1 MPDLYGR
8 VFCFMCKLFHKDSA
22 IWYTDHRLQES
33 SGTLQDGVVMQDY
46 LNSLNGPQREAVTN
60 TDGHLLLLAG
70 AGSGKTRVLVCRCAY
85 ILDQYLAAPQNI
97 LAITFTNKAAKELKD
112 RITSMIGDEG
122 YSVWAMTF
130 HSLCLRILRQ
140 EIGILDYQSNFV
152 IYDTDDQLKVMKQC
166 VSELNLNDK
175 QYPPRGLLDI
185 VSKAKNRL
193 ISPER
198 FAMENKD
205 GFQAIAYSRAYAL
218 YQRKLKEYNA
228 LDFDDLIMLTVQIFK
243 EYPEIRDKWSRRFKY
258 VMVDEYQDTNNAQYI
273 LVTYL
278 SGYHGNLCVVGDDDQ
293 SIYGWRGADISNI
306 LDFEKQFKDTK
317 TIKLEQNYRSTST
330 ILDAANSVISRNT
343 GRKDKALWTDKGK
356 GELIH
361 RICVDDA
368 YQEPQFV
375 VKNIKE
381 QMDKGR
387 QYKDFAVMYRTNAQS
402 RVFEEAFN
410 RARIPYKLVGATSFY
425 KRKEIKDVT
434 AYLQVICNPGDSVS
448 LRRIINVPARG
459 IGDTTIEK
467 MQNYCEEN
475 GISLFMALSD
485 TELLSDL
492 RAVGLKVKA
501 FGEMMHDFRRKLM
514 ELPVDKLMEYII
526 DRTGLITVLEEENT
540 IEAEGRIDNIREY
553 INVATQFA
561 EAEDLDDKS
570 LQEFLASAQLASDTD
585 GIDDKDDSVLLLT
598 LHSAK
603 GLEFPVVYLVGM
615 EEGVFPGLR
624 SMEDPEEM
632 EEERRLAYV
641 GITRAKEQLY
651 LLNAR
656 SRMMYGKTTSN
667 RVSRFEKEIPEELYA
682 EAREVRTARPET
694 KSAYSYNPFGQQ
706 SRGTGWGV
714 NISSASDVRRS
725 LERVAPTAT
734 KAPVGGCNLEPGNR
748 VAHRKFGEGTVLA
761 VFPENG
767 DYLVEVSFDQFGMKR
782 MLYSMAKLNK
792 I

>member
-1 MPDLYGR
+1 
-8 VFCFMCKLFHKDSA
+8 
-22 IWYTDHRLQES
+22 
-33 SGTLQDGVVMQDY
+33 MQDY
-46 LNSLNGPQREAVTN
+46 LSTLNGPQREAVIN

-85 ILDQYLAAPQNI
+85 ILDEYLAAPQNI
-97 LAITFTNKAAKELKD
+97 LTITFTNKAAKELKD
-112 RITSMIGDEG
+112 RIVNMIGDEG
-122 YSVWAMTF
+122 NAVWAMTF

-140 EIGILDYQSNFV
+140 EIGLLDYQSNFV
-152 IYDTDDQLKVMKQC
+152 IYDTDDQLKVMKQV

-175 QYPPRGLLDI
+175 QYPPKGLLDI
-185 VSKAKNRL
+185 VSKAKNKL
-193 ISPER
+193 QSPEE
-198 FAMENKD
+198 FAQLNKD
-205 GFQAIAYSRAYAL
+205 GFQAIAFSRAYAL
-218 YQRKLKEYNA
+218 YQKKLKEYNA
-228 LDFDDLIMLTVQIFK
+228 LDFDDLIMLTVKIFK
-243 EYPEIRDKWSRRFKY
+243 EFPDTRQKWSRRFKY

-278 SGYHGNLCVVGDDDQ
+278 SSYHNNLCVVGDDDQ

-306 LDFEKQFKDTK
+306 LDFEKQFKDTI
-317 TIKLEQNYRSTST
+317 TIKLEQNYRSTSN
-330 ILDAANSVISRNT
+330 ILDAANAVIKRNS

-356 GELIH
+356 GDLLH
-361 RICVDDA
+361 RVCVDDG
-368 YQEPQFV
+368 YQEPKFV

-381 QMDKGR
+381 QLEKGR

-402 RVFEEAFN
+402 RVFEEEFN

-434 AYLQVICNPGDSVS
+434 AYLQVISNPGDTVS

-501 FGEMMHDFRRKLM
+501 FGEMMHDFREKLM
-514 ELPVDKLMEYII
+514 ELPVDKLMDYVIEK
-526 DRTGLITVLEEENT
+526 TGLIKALEEEDT
-540 IEAEGRIDNIREY
+540 IEAEGRIDNIKEY
-553 INVATQFA
+553 VNVATQFA
-561 EAEDLDDKS
+561 EAEDIDDKS
-570 LQEFLASAQLASDTD
+570 LQEFLASAQLASDSD
-585 GIDDKDDSVLLLT
+585 AIDDKDDSVLLLT

-624 SMEDPEEM
+624 SMDDPDEM

-651 LLNAR
+651 LLNAS

-667 RVSRFEKEIPEELYA
+667 RVSRFEKEIPEELFA
-682 EAREVRTARPET
+682 EKQQRPAPAPQAKT
-694 KSAYSYNPFGQQ
+694 AYSYNPFGQT
-706 SRGTGWGV
+706 RNAGFGV
-714 NISSASDVRRS
+714 NISSASDVRKS
-725 LERVAPTAT
+725 LEKVAP
-734 KAPVGGCNLEPGNR
+734 APVKAGVCTLSAGDK
-748 VAHRKFGEGTVLA
+748 VTHRKFGNGTVLGIT
-761 VFPENG
+761 PENG
-767 DYLVEVSFDQFGMKR
+767 DYLVEVAFDQFGMKR
-782 MLYSMAKLNK
+782 MLYSMAKLTK

>member
-1 MPDLYGR
+1 
-8 VFCFMCKLFHKDSA
+8 
-22 IWYTDHRLQES
+22 
-33 SGTLQDGVVMQDY
+33 MQDY

-112 RITSMIGDEG
+112 RITDMIGDEG

-140 EIGILDYQSNFV
+140 EIGILEYNPNFV
-152 IYDTDDQLKVMKQC
+152 IYDTEDQQKVVKQC
-166 VSELNLNDK
+166 ITDLNLNEK
-175 QYPPRGLLDI
+175 QYVPRAMLETI
-185 VSKAKNRL
+185 SRAKNKL
-193 ISPER
+193 QSPED
-198 FAMENKD
+198 FARENKT
-205 GFQAIAYSRAYAL
+205 GFQAIAISRIYAL
-218 YQRKLKEYNA
+218 YQKKLKEYNA
-228 LDFDDLIMLTVQIFK
+228 LDFDDLIMMVVKIFR
-243 EYPEIRDKWSRRFKY
+243 ENPEIRDKWSRRFKY

-306 LDFEKQFKDTK
+306 LDFEKQFKDTRI
-317 TIKLEQNYRSTST
+317 IKLEQNYRSTST
-330 ILDAANSVISRNT
+330 ILDAANSVISNNT
-343 GRKDKALWTDKGK
+343 GRKAKALWTDKGK

-361 RICVDDA
+361 RICVDDG

-375 VKNIKE
+375 VNDIK
-381 QMDKGR
+381 DKVSKGR
-387 QYKDFAVMYRTNAQS
+387 HYRDFAVMYRTNAQS

-410 RARIPYKLVGATSFY
+410 RSRIPYKLVGAQSFY

-501 FGEMMHDFRRKLM
+501 FGEMIQDFRQKLM
-514 ELPVDKLMEYII
+514 ELSVDKLMEYVV
-526 DRTGLITVLEEENT
+526 DHTGLIKALEAENT
-540 IEAEGRIDNIREY
+540 IEAESRVDNIREY

-561 EAEDLDDKS
+561 AAEDLEDKS
-570 LQEFLASAQLASDTD
+570 LQEFLASAQLASDSD
-585 GIDDKDDSVLLLT
+585 AIDDKDDSVLLLT

-603 GLEFPVVYLVGM
+603 GLEFDVVYLVGM
-615 EEGVFPGLR
+615 EEGVFPGMR

-656 SRMMYGKTTSN
+656 SRMMYGRTTNN

-682 EAREVRTARPET
+682 ESKEVRRARPET
-694 KSAYSYNPFGQQ
+694 KSAYSYNPFGKQ
-706 SRGTGWGV
+706 SGGPGWGV
-714 NISSASDVRRS
+714 NISNPSDVRRS
-725 LERVAPTAT
+725 LERVAPRQAGTP
-734 KAPVGGCNLEPGNR
+734 KGRCDLEPGNR
-748 VAHRKFGEGTVLA
+748 VSHRKFGAGTVLA
-761 VFPENG
+761 VSPENG

>member
-1 MPDLYGR
+1 
-8 VFCFMCKLFHKDSA
+8 
-22 IWYTDHRLQES
+22 
-33 SGTLQDGVVMQDY
+33 MQDY

-112 RITSMIGDEG
+112 RITGMIGDEG

-501 FGEMMHDFRRKLM
+501 FGEMMHDFRQKLM

-761 VFPENG
+761 VSPENG

>member
-1 MPDLYGR
+1 
-8 VFCFMCKLFHKDSA
+8 
-22 IWYTDHRLQES
+22 
-33 SGTLQDGVVMQDY
+33 MQDY

-501 FGEMMHDFRRKLM
+501 FGEMMHDFRQKLM

-761 VFPENG
+761 VSPENG

>member
-1 MPDLYGR
+1 
-8 VFCFMCKLFHKDSA
+8 
-22 IWYTDHRLQES
+22 
-33 SGTLQDGVVMQDY
+33 MQDY
-46 LNSLNGPQREAVTN
+46 LSTLNAPQREAVIN

-97 LAITFTNKAAKELKD
+97 LTITFTNKAAKELKD
-112 RITSMIGDEG
+112 RITAMIGDEG

-175 QYPPRGLLDI
+175 QYPPKGLLDI

-218 YQRKLKEYNA
+218 YQKKLKEYNA

-243 EYPEIRDKWSRRFKY
+243 DYPEIRDKWSRRFKY

-278 SGYHGNLCVVGDDDQ
+278 SSYHGNLCVVGDDDQ

-306 LDFEKQFKDTK
+306 LDFEKQFRDTK

-343 GRKDKALWTDKGK
+343 GRKDKSLWTDKGK

-361 RICVDDA
+361 RICVDDG

-501 FGEMMHDFRRKLM
+501 FGEMMHDFRQKLM

-585 GIDDKDDSVLLLT
+585 GIDDKEDSVLLLT

-624 SMEDPEEM
+624 SMDDPDEM

-651 LLNAR
+651 LLNAN

-667 RVSRFEKEIPEELYA
+667 RVSRFEKEIPDELFA
-682 EAREVRTARPET
+682 EAREDRRSRPET

-725 LERVAPTAT
+725 LERVTPTVP
-734 KAPVGGCNLEPGNR
+734 KAPVGGCGLEPGNR
-748 VAHRKFGEGTVLA
+748 VSHRKFGEGVVLA
-761 VFPENG
+761 VSPENG
-767 DYLVEVSFDQFGMKR
+767 DYLVEVAFDQFGMKR
-782 MLYSMAKLNK
+782 MLYSMAKLTK

>member
-1 MPDLYGR
+1 MPDLCGR
-8 VFCFMCKLFHKDSA
+8 VFCFMAKLFHKDSA
-22 IWYTDHRLQES
+22 IWYTDHRLPES
-33 SGTLQDGVVMQDY
+33 GRTLQDGVVMQDY

-97 LAITFTNKAAKELKD
+97 LTITFTNKAAKELKD
-112 RITSMIGDEG
+112 RITGMIGDEG

-175 QYPPRGLLDI
+175 QYPPKGLLDI

-218 YQRKLKEYNA
+218 YQKKLKEYNA

-243 EYPEIRDKWSRRFKY
+243 DYPEIRDKWSRRFKY

-381 QMDKGR
+381 QIDKGR

-501 FGEMMHDFRRKLM
+501 FGEMMHDFRQKLM
-514 ELPVDKLMEYII
+514 ELSVDKLMEYVIEH
-526 DRTGLITVLEEENT
+526 TGLIKALEAENT
-540 IEAEGRIDNIREY
+540 IEAESRVDNIREY
-553 INVATQFA
+553 VNVATQFA
-561 EAEDLDDKS
+561 AAEDLEDKS
-570 LQEFLASAQLASDTD
+570 LQEFLASAQLASDSDT
-585 GIDDKDDSVLLLT
+585 IDDKDDNVLLLT

-603 GLEFPVVYLVGM
+603 GLEFPVVYLAGM
-615 EEGVFPGLR
+615 EEGVFPGMR

-714 NISSASDVRRS
+714 NISSASDVRKS
-725 LERVAPTAT
+725 LERVASTAT
-734 KAPVGGCNLEPGNR
+734 KVPVGGCNLEPGNR

-761 VFPENG
+761 VSPENG

-782 MLYSMAKLNK
+782 MLYSMAKLSK

>member
-1 MPDLYGR
+1 MPDLCGR
-8 VFCFMCKLFHKDSA
+8 VFCFMAKLFHKDSA
-22 IWYTDHRLQES
+22 IWYTDHRLPES
-33 SGTLQDGVVMQDY
+33 GRTLQDGVVMQDY

-97 LAITFTNKAAKELKD
+97 LTITFTNKAAKELKD
-112 RITSMIGDEG
+112 RITGMIGDEG

-175 QYPPRGLLDI
+175 QYPPKGLLDI

-218 YQRKLKEYNA
+218 YQKKLKEYNA

-243 EYPEIRDKWSRRFKY
+243 DYPEIRDKWSRRFKY

-375 VKNIKE
+375 VKNINE
-381 QMDKGR
+381 QIDKGR

-501 FGEMMHDFRRKLM
+501 FGEMMHDFRQKLM
-514 ELPVDKLMEYII
+514 ELSVDKLMEYVIEH
-526 DRTGLITVLEEENT
+526 TGLIKALEAENT
-540 IEAEGRIDNIREY
+540 IEAESRVDNIREY
-553 INVATQFA
+553 VNVATQFA
-561 EAEDLDDKS
+561 AAEDLEDKS
-570 LQEFLASAQLASDTD
+570 LQEFLASAQLASDSDT
-585 GIDDKDDSVLLLT
+585 IDDKDDNVLLLT

-615 EEGVFPGLR
+615 EEGVFPGMR

-714 NISSASDVRRS
+714 NISSASDVRKS
-725 LERVAPTAT
+725 LERVASTAT
-734 KAPVGGCNLEPGNR
+734 KVPVGGCNLEPGNR

-761 VFPENG
+761 VSPENG

-782 MLYSMAKLNK
+782 MLYSMAKLSK